1 MSRTYM
7 VLMNWYSHYGE
18 VCDKPRKHIANI
30 SDLSR
35 ERRSTADLEQIQ
47 NYDAQ
52 IQMEQSKIYELQ
64 TKDNPWFQEAWHA
77 HEEACRL
84 TKRASNLLHRAEE

>member
-1 MSRTYM
+1 
-7 VLMNWYSHYGE
+7 
-18 VCDKPRKHIANI
+18 
-30 SDLSR
+30 
-35 ERRSTADLEQIQ
+35 
-47 NYDAQ
+47 
-52 IQMEQSKIYELQ
+52 MEQSKIYELQ